1 MIEIRKKRQPLK
13 KSISQADTEAVKNV
27 MISHC
32 LVERKHGSAKNNIY
46 LEGETLALVWPD
58 I

>member
-13 KSISQADTEAVKNV
+13 KSISQVVTAAVKNL

-32 LVERKHGSAKNNIY
+32 LVERKHGSAKKNIY
-46 LEGETLALVWPD
+46 LEGEALAVVWPD